1 MTLAPERTTA
11 PVVPAPPRRRPAL
24 RRPSALVTLWLGG
37 LGLLAVSTA
46 LVITIGPS
54 GLTATDVVQSALAR
68 LTGSDSGLTRIQEG
82 IIWNL
87 RLPRTLMAALAGAG
101 LALCGVILQSLLRN
115 PLADPY
121 ILGISSGASTGA
133 VLVVVLGVGAG
144 AVGLTTGAFVGAL
157 AAFGFVLV
165 LAFASGGTPD
175 RVVLAGVA
183 ATQLFSAVTSFVVY
197 IAADAEQTRGVLFWL
212 LGSLA
217 SVRWSD
223 VAVCG
228 VVVLLGLVA
237 CLLHTSSLDAFTF
250 GQDAAAALGVNV
262 ARTRL
267 VLMVVTA
274 LVTAVIVSTC
284 GAIGFVGLVLPHAAR
299 ALVGGRHRVLVPTAA
314 LMGAVFVVWID
325 AVSRTVIAPQ
335 ELPIGVAT
343 ALIGVPA
350 FVGLLLRRGHG
361 R

>member
-1 MTLAPERTTA
+1 

-54 GLTATDVVQSALAR
+54 GLTAADVIQSALAR
-68 LTGSDSGLTRIQEG
+68 LTGADSGLTRIEEG

-157 AAFGFVLV
+157 TAFGFVLA
-165 LAFASGGTPD
+165 LAFASG
-175 RVVLAGVA
+175 
-183 ATQLFSAVTSFVVY
+183 
-197 IAADAEQTRGVLFWL
+197 
-212 LGSLA
+212 
-217 SVRWSD
+217 
-223 VAVCG
+223 
-228 VVVLLGLVA
+228 
-237 CLLHTSSLDAFTF
+237 
-250 GQDAAAALGVNV
+250 
-262 ARTRL
+262 
-267 VLMVVTA
+267 
-274 LVTAVIVSTC
+274 
-284 GAIGFVGLVLPHAAR
+284 
-299 ALVGGRHRVLVPTAA
+299 
-314 LMGAVFVVWID
+314 
-325 AVSRTVIAPQ
+325 
-335 ELPIGVAT
+335 
-343 ALIGVPA
+343 
-350 FVGLLLRRGHG
+350 
-361 R
+361 

>member
-1 MTLAPERTTA
+1 MPLAPERATA
-11 PVVPAPPRRRPAL
+11 PVVPASPHRQPAL
-24 RRPSALVTLWLGG
+24 RRPTALVTLWLGG
-37 LGLLAVSTA
+37 LGLLVVSTA

-54 GLTATDVVQSALAR
+54 GLTGADVVQSALAR

-157 AAFGFVLV
+157 TAFGFVLV

-228 VVVLLGLVA
+228 VVVLLGLVT
-237 CLLHTSSLDAFTF
+237 CLAHTSSLDAFTF

-325 AVSRTVIAPQ
+325 AASRTVIAPQ

>member
-1 MTLAPERTTA
+1 MSASLATQPSTVTQVPGSRSA
-11 PVVPAPPRRRPAL
+11 PLHRPA
-24 RRPSALVTLWLGG
+24 ALGALWLGG
-37 LGLLAVSTA
+37 LIALAVSVA
-46 LVITIGPS
+46 LVTTIGPS
-54 GLTATDVVQSALAR
+54 GITAGDVVQSAAAR
-68 LTGSDSGLTRIQEG
+68 VTGADSGLSRIQEG

-87 RLPRTLMAALAGAG
+87 RLPRSLMAALAGAG

-133 VLVVVLGVGAG
+133 VLIVVLGVGTG
-144 AVGLTTGAFVGAL
+144 AIGLTTGAFVGSL
-157 AAFGFVLV
+157 VAFGFVLL
-165 LAFASGGTPD
+165 LAFASGGTTD

-183 ATQLFSAVTSFVVY
+183 ATQLFSALTSFIVY
-197 IAADAEQTRGVLFWL
+197 IAADAEQTRGILFWL

-217 SVRWSD
+217 SVRWTD
-223 VAVCG
+223 VAVG
-228 VVVLLGLVA
+228 AVVVLIGLVV
-237 CLLHTSSLDAFTF
+237 CLLHTANLDAFTF
-250 GQDAAAALGVNV
+250 GQDAAASLGVNV
-262 ARTRL
+262 VRTRL

-299 ALVGGRHRVLVPTAA
+299 ALVGGRHRVLVPTSA
-314 LMGAVFVVWID
+314 LMGAIFLVWID
-325 AVSRTVIAPQ
+325 AASRTVIAPQ
-335 ELPIGVAT
+335 ELPVGVAT

-350 FVGLLLRRGHG
+350 FVVLLSRRGRG